1 MRIGELNY
9 SGKATKLIAALMVCI
24 LVFTLAIPAQ
34 PAEAVAGTTIAL
46 AAGLTL
52 AFVAA
57 CGVAFTVNEAQNSST
72 YWEGQIED
80 YMSENSYGSVDE
92 WADFSQVTYNSG
104 ILGFPGVIVDALLSF
119 FNWFTGKNGIE
130 AGSESEVLYAPYGYL
145 EDEASGTIFYMGHC
159 MSIDSNDSLDQDDY
173 SFGSPSISPTNTG
186 YDATF
191 SFNGHTIRIYVGT
204 YFQYWIDGNAKILS
218 QTKYISSNVSMA
230 ICENYGSYSIDALGF
245 LYVDT
250 DGRARFFSF
259 GSPEAYG
266 LISGVS
272 YTVTASDVIGL
283 PDLEEKETELGY
295 VPDVNIPLPEVIY
308 EGSDAPT
315 TVDEASTAVLDYAG
329 TAGNILDLDYEYAN
343 TDTNVDTGTDTD
355 TNEGTQ
361 EGTGTDAETGTQSG
375 TLTLENVAADSL
387 VEVAPETMLEDDTL
401 LGLFI
406 SKFPWCIPFDL
417 YYAIAAFAADP
428 VAPEFEVNLFEGV
441 SWEGL
446 DLSGT
451 EMTLSFEAFEKVAAV
466 TRWSTLIIF
475 CAGLAMITKRMIWS

>member
-34 PAEAVAGTTIAL
+34 PAEAVAGTTVAL

-130 AGSESEVLYAPYGYL
+130 AGGSVDFLTEYALWNGYYVYILASNPGYSSGFDFVSIPNNTVISDLGSNGFTFWRIVFPYQDLYTQAQIMFCSSSKANSTSYYYPTFST
-145 EDEASGTIFYMGHC
+145 ASDVGFCIGARK
-159 MSIDSNDSLDQDDY
+159 DSNSYTL
-173 SFGSPSISPTNTG
+173 FPS
-186 YDATF
+186 
-191 SFNGHTIRIYVGT
+191 
-204 YFQYWIDGNAKILS
+204 YWVRSANKS
-218 QTKYISSNVSMA
+218 SVYYISSNIYTS
-230 ICENYGSYSIDALGF
+230 GIDLDF
-245 LYVDT
+245 T
-250 DGRARFFSF
+250 K
-259 GSPEAYG
+259 
-266 LISGVS
+266 VS
-272 YTVTASDVIGL
+272 YTVTASDVVGL

-295 VPDVNIPLPEVIY
+295 VPDVNIPLPESVVADTNI
-308 EGSDAPT
+308 GDIN
-315 TVDEASTAVLDYAG
+315 EAATAVLDYAG
-329 TAGNILDLDYEYAN
+329 TAGNTLDLDYEYAN

-375 TLTLENVAADSL
+375 TLTLENVSADSL
-387 VEVAPETMLEDDTL
+387 VDVAPETMLEDDTL